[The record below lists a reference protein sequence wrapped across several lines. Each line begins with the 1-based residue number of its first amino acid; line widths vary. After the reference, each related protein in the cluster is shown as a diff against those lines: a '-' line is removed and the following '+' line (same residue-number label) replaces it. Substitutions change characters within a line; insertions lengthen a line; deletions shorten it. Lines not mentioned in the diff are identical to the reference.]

1 MSIYLCLD
9 KKKIYQ
15 KISSS
20 LTLFTVSFFVLSY
33 FLFGTDKRIQKE
45 ERVCK
50 ISVNKFQV
58 NPMLFF
64 FAWQSGS
71 RLFCCFYKE
80 INRLFVDIQ
89 ANDKTKTHRE
99 ALYLSVKQ
107 VQIVINI
114 SEMNVENNI
123 IQFINLFD
131 FIFYVQRL

>member
-9 KKKIYQ
+9 KKKNLPENIF
-15 KISSS
+15 KLDS
-20 LTLFTVSFFVLSY
+20 LHRFFLCSFVF
-33 FLFGTDKRIQKE
+33 FFGTDKRIQKE

-50 ISVNKFQV
+50 ISMNKFQV
-58 NPMLFF
+58 NPMCF

-80 INRLFVDIQ
+80 INRFFVDIQ
-89 ANDKTKTHRE
+89 ANDKIKTHRE